1 MLLSWCTCPTY
12 ANHFLWSCHSAHT
25 WVILV
30 CPILS
35 YIPLLLAFM
44 WILCILCVNPVLSRG
59 LGVFAHLCV
68 TCPWVQCLIILE
80 FSILPIFR
88 WWFTSGGHHE
98 FKIWLFVSSVSC
110 CSCVGQQWFTLNLC
124 GHLDFNI
131 LFLKCGI
138 LPFTDCDSLSPKSNI
153 LLFLSSASCCSL
165 VRTTNLFAFCVWIRF
180 SLVAL
185 GYLHACVLPVHE
197 FNVLLFSSSA
207 SCRYFVGDSLPVVMC
222 QASSW

>member
-1 MLLSWCTCPTY
+1 MVYMSHIFQSLSLVMPLSTYLGDPGASHTFLLPPSTRLYVDSLHFVRESGSLSWPWGICM
-12 ANHFLWSCHSAHT
+12 
-25 WVILV
+25 LV
-30 CPILS
+30 CYLSMSSMPYCSQVWRLADILLV
-35 YIPLLLAFM
+35 IHF
-44 WILCILCVNPVLSRG
+44 
-59 LGVFAHLCV
+59 
-68 TCPWVQCLIILE
+68 Q
-80 FSILPIFR
+80 
-88 WWFTSGGHHE
+88 
-98 FKIWLFVSSVSC
+98 WLFVSSVSC
-110 CSCVGQQWFTLNLC
+110 RSRVGQQWFTLNLC